1 MAARSYKF
9 LEEKGFGAENVVGT
23 KEREMRETLKV
34 KIWQFLSSFIFNIT
48 FFCTIKIIA
57 VQ

>member
-1 MAARSYKF
+1 MAARSYTF
-9 LEEKGFGAENVVGT
+9 LEEKAENVVGM

-48 FFCTIKIIA
+48 FFCTIKMNA
-57 VQ
+57 VE